1 MTRNKQQS
9 GCFPGTFCRGHG
21 ERKAWTLSGALP
33 SLTGLGTQRSRSRNG
48 AGRGWHPARLGG
60 RLTGPR
66 TLPAA
71 VQLRLTLGEV
81 VITQGTLPAQ
91 APEGNVPRTPFPAPW
106 SPSQLSPP
114 WALAPCKCRS
124 WSQQPL
130 GPSGAETSLL
140 CNPISGDMG
149 SSEHRGAA
157 GRGQRAP
164 PSSEAPTTCPA
175 M

>member
-1 MTRNKQQS
+1 M
-9 GCFPGTFCRGHG
+9 FPRDLLQGPRRTKG
-21 ERKAWTLSGALP
+21 LDPVSGAAQ
-33 SLTGLGTQRSRSRNG
+33 SHRARHTAVTQQEWCRPGVAPR
-48 AGRGWHPARLGG
+48 PARWPPHGAPDPPSCSPAPHGG
-60 RLTGPR
+60 DD
-66 TLPAA
+66 
-71 VQLRLTLGEV
+71 RLTLGEV